1 MKKVFIFLTIL
12 SVISFSS
19 VFAAGTQD
27 TVPQGTTPQDTVPL
41 SKWKQYW
48 QLTGIVGLNVS
59 QAYLL
64 NWVAGGNSNFNG
76 IATVNLSLNYKKN
89 RNAWNTNLL
98 TDFGAMYSSDF
109 KTYNWRKGND
119 RINFN
124 STYGYEISHL
134 ADLKSTWY
142 VAVNGGF
149 KSQYTIGYEYPDDGS
164 RTKVSNW
171 LSPSYTTLSVGV
183 NWKWTDLVTL
193 YYSPLAALIT
203 TCTDSVLRHTFGV
216 PLDKPVM
223 ASLGMTFRAG
233 VAYAG
238 VKNLRI
244 ASNLVLYTPYNDPE
258 QKFGNFNIDWDV
270 MINYQFLKVLS
281 VSLTTNLRYYPK
293 VLFEEPPL
301 RRVQFQE
308 ILGLGVAYSF

>member
-1 MKKVFIFLTIL
+1 MKKAFIFLTIL
-12 SVISFSS
+12 SIISFSS
-19 VFAAGTQD
+19 VFAAESQD
-27 TVPQGTTPQDTVPL
+27 TAPQDTVPL

-48 QLTGIVGLNVS
+48 QFTGIVGLNVS

-76 IATVNLSLNYKKN
+76 IAVVNLSLNYKKD
-89 RNAWNTNLL
+89 RNAWNTNLD

-109 KTYNWRKGND
+109 KTYKWRKGND
-119 RINFN
+119 RLNFN
-124 STYGYEISHL
+124 STYGYEISPSEN
-134 ADLKSTWY
+134 LKSMWF
-142 VAVNGGF
+142 VAVNGSF

-164 RTKVSNW
+164 RTKISNW

-183 NWKWTDLVTL
+183 NWRWTDLVSL
-193 YYSPLAALIT
+193 FYSPLAGLVT

-216 PLDKPVM
+216 PIDKPAM

-233 VAYAG
+233 VVYTG

-244 ASNLVLYTPYNDPE
+244 ASNLVLYTPYTDPD

-293 VLFEEPPL
+293 VLFEERPF

-308 ILGLGVAYSF
+308 ILGLGVAYHF